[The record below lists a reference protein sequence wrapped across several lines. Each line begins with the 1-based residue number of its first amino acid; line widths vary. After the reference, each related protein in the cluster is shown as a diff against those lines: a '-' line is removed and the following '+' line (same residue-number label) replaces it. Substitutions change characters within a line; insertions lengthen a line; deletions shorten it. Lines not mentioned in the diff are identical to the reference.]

1 MNKKNL
7 AEYRKKYDIAR
18 HHAWAGTA
26 ILSVVLAIRI
36 FLSTGGTANIPDI
49 IFLPIILV
57 IAFYVL
63 ISLLFTYM
71 YRSGL
76 SIEQEKIS
84 SSEEIK
90 KHKIDATLEKER
102 LKLEKKKAKSEAKRI
117 KKLNEKNL

>member
-7 AEYRKKYDIAR
+7 AEYRKKYDISR

-36 FLSTGGTANIPDI
+36 FLSTGETANIPDI
-49 IFLPIILV
+49 IFLPVILV
-57 IAFYVL
+57 IAIYVL
-63 ISLLFTYM
+63 ISLLYTYI

-76 SIEQEKIS
+76 SAEQEKIS
-84 SSEEIK
+84 SSEEIER
-90 KHKIDATLEKER
+90 HKIDANLEKER

>member
-36 FLSTGGTANIPDI
+36 FLSTGETANIPDI

-57 IAFYVL
+57 IAIYVL
-63 ISLLFTYM
+63 ISLLFTYV

-76 SIEQEKIS
+76 TAEQEKIS
-84 SSEEIK
+84 SSEEIER
-90 KHKIDATLEKER
+90 HKIDATIEKER
-102 LKLEKKKAKSEAKRI
+102 LKLEKKKAKAEAKKI